1 MEPGGRGRA
10 GRGGGRGGCAG
21 GGPGAAAGAGFA
33 LLRAAAGAAGG
44 WDGPG
49 PGPGGGAG
57 GSSPSYSPSGGGG
70 PWQTSGRSGLSRVS
84 PALVGLLGAASPE
97 ALLTAVRAL
106 GLPCDA
112 ETAEGMFRF
121 MLGVSVADS
130 ASDGADTCL
139 KATQSSPLSSPVTP
153 RVTRFALE
161 EGLRLGV
168 ASASGAHEPCAPA
181 ASPGSPGRSP
191 RRGGARWGGGG
202 GGTALSP
209 ASDSPVS
216 PGAPPS
222 PLSAQGEHTNFQLRV
237 WLEHLDNR
245 VRLAET
251 LQCAA
256 VPPHALPLEGVA
268 LLLRSMGL
276 PRTSVVEL
284 SLHCVLRHVRLPQG
298 ASSLEASD
306 ALRAACL
313 ETYGSFKGAPR
324 AGPAVGRR
332 SPPPTVEPVTAEAE
346 VQALLE
352 KIRELEFQLETCTE
366 IASQARQQEADSRAD
381 LQRLREE
388 AARERAQRARDADS
402 RVQDLLL
409 IKGRNVEL
417 AVELRTA
424 LDILRAERT
433 QAAEQARSWEEREAA
448 LREGELS
455 AERAR
460 RTWLRRTWRL
470 AVGAGCLQ
478 ERLLG
483 VEVLA
488 RAEAVKMRE
497 SLAALQSPPGRIAPP
512 PEKPPPQTSP
522 PPQRATPSLS
532 RPSPARARTASDSF
546 WTLDLVKG
554 VVQQGATEAAGAAT
568 SPK

>member
-1 MEPGGRGRA
+1 M
-10 GRGGGRGGCAG
+10 
-21 GGPGAAAGAGFA
+21 
-33 LLRAAAGAAGG
+33 
-44 WDGPG
+44 
-49 PGPGGGAG
+49 
-57 GSSPSYSPSGGGG
+57 
-70 PWQTSGRSGLSRVS
+70 
-84 PALVGLLGAASPE
+84 
-97 ALLTAVRAL
+97 
-106 GLPCDA
+106 
-112 ETAEGMFRF
+112 
-121 MLGVSVADS
+121 
-130 ASDGADTCL
+130 
-139 KATQSSPLSSPVTP
+139 TP

-245 VRLAET
+245 VRLAEA

-433 QAAEQARSWEEREAA
+433 RAAEQARSWEEREAA
-448 LREGELS
+448 LREGELRSTQGGRGRGERGAWLWERGACRS
-455 AERAR
+455 AC
-460 RTWLRRTWRL
+460 L
-470 AVGAGCLQ
+470 AS
-478 ERLLG
+478 R
-483 VEVLA
+483 
-488 RAEAVKMRE
+488 
-497 SLAALQSPPGRIAPP
+497 SSPG
-512 PEKPPPQTSP
+512 
-522 PPQRATPSLS
+522 
-532 RPSPARARTASDSF
+532 
-546 WTLDLVKG
+546 
-554 VVQQGATEAAGAAT
+554 
-568 SPK
+568 PKL